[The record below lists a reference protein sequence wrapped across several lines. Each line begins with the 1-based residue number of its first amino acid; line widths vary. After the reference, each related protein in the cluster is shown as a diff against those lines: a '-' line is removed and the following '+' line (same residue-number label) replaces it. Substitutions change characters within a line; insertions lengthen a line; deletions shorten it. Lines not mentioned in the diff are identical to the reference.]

1 MNSDTR
7 QVFPKEPTALLPF
20 VGGKAMDCR
29 HLFDALPIYALSW
42 ERIFSLVGLQFFSLG
57 VAKTFSDSEFSF
69 LKGYEFFQLHPS
81 LYFQIIINFFG
92 NRFQ

>member
-29 HLFDALPIYALSW
+29 HLFDALPIYTLSW

-57 VAKTFSDSEFSF
+57 VAKN
-69 LKGYEFFQLHPS
+69 FQ
-81 LYFQIIINFFG
+81 
-92 NRFQ
+92 

>member
-7 QVFPKEPTALLPF
+7 QVFPKEPTALLYF
-20 VGGKAMDCR
+20 ADGKAMDCR

-57 VAKTFSDSEFSF
+57 VAKN
-69 LKGYEFFQLHPS
+69 FQ
-81 LYFQIIINFFG
+81 
-92 NRFQ
+92 